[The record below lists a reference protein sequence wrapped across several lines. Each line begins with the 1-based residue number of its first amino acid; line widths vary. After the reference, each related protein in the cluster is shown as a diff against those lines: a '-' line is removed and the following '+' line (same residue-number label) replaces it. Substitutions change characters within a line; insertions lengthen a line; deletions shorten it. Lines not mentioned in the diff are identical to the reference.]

1 MVNERMKSDS
11 RSDPRTGPLDL
22 TSLPELDPPEGLWTA
37 IADDLDRRTPAV
49 PPRRSWVPLAM
60 AATVAALA
68 LSITLLRPDALP
80 EAGRDAND
88 SLLRLQAVSAALETQ
103 LDAYRD
109 GVVSATTVD
118 AIARMEQELAW
129 LDAQLSESPDD
140 PALWAERIALLGE
153 MNQRYLR
160 ADWRSE
166 LMLANY

>member
-1 MVNERMKSDS
+1 MVNERMTSA
-11 RSDPRTGPLDL
+11 PRTDPLNL
-22 TSLPELDPPEGLWTA
+22 KSLPELDPPEGLWPA
-37 IADDLDRRTPAV
+37 ISDEMERRGRSTT
-49 PPRRSWVPLAM
+49 PRRSWVPLAM
-60 AATVAALA
+60 AATVAVLA

-80 EAGRDAND
+80 EARLDAND
-88 SLLRLQAVSAALETQ
+88 ALLRLQAVSAALETQ
-103 LDAYRD
+103 LDVYRD

-166 LMLANY
+166 LMLASY